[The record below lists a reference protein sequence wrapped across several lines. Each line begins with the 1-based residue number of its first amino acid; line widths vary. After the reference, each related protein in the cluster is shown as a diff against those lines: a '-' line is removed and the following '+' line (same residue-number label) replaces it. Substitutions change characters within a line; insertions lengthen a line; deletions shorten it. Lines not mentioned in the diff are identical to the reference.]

1 MYASGSA
8 PGRNFCS
15 IGLSSRQNSLFAMV
29 PPQHQRPP
37 RHLATA
43 SRAISDCPSRH
54 SRPSRVVLRP
64 RARISPG
71 ARACRPPVRHLTL
84 VSVIPL
90 PEPDLTPQTLI
101 ERARALIPA
110 VRAQQEEAERL
121 GHHTAELG
129 RQFTEAGFYRILQPR
144 QFGGYAFGLPT
155 FWRVMLAISSGD
167 PGTGWALTLGAHH
180 VLTIGAWFSEAGQH
194 DIFGS
199 SGEFAAPHRALPS
212 GTAEPAGGGYLVSG
226 TWDYC
231 SGSAHATHFMCNAMV
246 AGTTDRITAVMP
258 MDQVT
263 VLDDWGDGIIL
274 GMNSSGSNSVASR
287 RCSCPRPAPR
297 RRLDP
302 RRDHGPRRRPAR
314 PAVLRPDLRPVPR
327 RPGHPGD
334 RRRPGR
340 AGGVRADNKVQADL
354 LPAPGT
360 QVHPPG
366 LPADLRPR
374 AGAHRRGRGH
384 RAAGRGPLH
393 GAGRALGGDRGAVHP
408 RGRRPAVRDDPAGRP
423 ASRAGRAG
431 GLRRLVFLGGQARHA
446 AAALLPRRGH
456 VPRSHRL
463 AVPDHSGRPGPRPL
477 RPPRLA
483 LLTRRQPPR
492 GASHGHVT
500 PATCQPAPPAPL
512 AGQPNK
518 TSAN

>member
-54 SRPSRVVLRP
+54 SRPTRVVLRP
-64 RARISPG
+64 RARISPC
-71 ARACRPPVRHLTL
+71 ARACRPPVRHITL

-90 PEPDLTPQTLI
+90 PEPGLTPQTLI

-110 VRAQQEEAERL
+110 VRAQQDEAERL

-155 FWRVMLAISSGD
+155 FWRVMLAISAGD

-180 VLTIGAWFSEAGQH
+180 VLTIGAWFSEAGQR

-212 GTAEPAGGGYLVSG
+212 GTAEPSHGGYVVSG

-263 VLDDWGDGIIL
+263 VLDDWGDWTHGET
-274 GMNSSGSNSVASR
+274 M
-287 RCSCPRPAPR
+287 APGAA
-297 RRLDP
+297 L
-302 RRDHGPRRRPAR
+302 HGPLYCGRIYALYHAGLVIPVIGAAR
-314 PAVLRPDLRPVPR
+314 AALEEYEQIIKSKLTYFPPQVPR
-327 RPGHPGD
+327 YTHPDYQRAYGHALALTDAAEAIVLQAGD
-334 RRRPGR
+334 RYMELAERWAATGEPFTREDDVR
-340 AGGVRADNKVQADL
+340 LFAMIQQAGQLAAQAVQEVFAASSSSAAKRGTRLQRYYRDVAMYHGHIASQYQATAGDL
-354 LPAPGT
+354 AR
-360 QVHPPG
+360 VHFG
-366 LPADLRPR
+366 LPDSL
-374 AGAHRRGRGH
+374 
-384 RAAGRGPLH
+384 
-393 GAGRALGGDRGAVHP
+393 
-408 RGRRPAVRDDPAGRP
+408 
-423 ASRAGRAG
+423 
-431 GLRRLVFLGGQARHA
+431 F
-446 AAALLPRRGH
+446 
-456 VPRSHRL
+456 
-463 AVPDHSGRPGPRPL
+463 
-477 RPPRLA
+477 
-483 LLTRRQPPR
+483 
-492 GASHGHVT
+492 
-500 PATCQPAPPAPL
+500 
-512 AGQPNK
+512 
-518 TSAN
+518 